1 MPEQTYTIKEVA
13 TLLSVSEAMIKLLL
27 DEGEL
32 FFKKIN
38 GEYFIPITQFNF
50 DSKNQQGPHSN

>member
-32 FFKKIN
+32 FFKKNN
-38 GEYFIPITQFNF
+38 GEYFIPATQFNF
-50 DSKNQQGPHSN
+50 DSTNQQGPRSN